1 MYAYVIAE
9 KQKNYLFIGRRVVM
23 KKKIMD
29 FICKYGCK
37 LCAAAVVIAPLASE
51 ACKVKYYQPEEPA
64 GLRDFAMKK

>member
-1 MYAYVIAE
+1 
-9 KQKNYLFIGRRVVM
+9 M

-37 LCAAAVVIAPLASE
+37 LCAVAVVIAPLASE

>member
-1 MYAYVIAE
+1 M
-9 KQKNYLFIGRRVVM
+9 VVM

-37 LCAAAVVIAPLASE
+37 LCAVAVAIAPLASE
-51 ACKVKYYQPEEPA
+51 ACKVKYYQPEEPV